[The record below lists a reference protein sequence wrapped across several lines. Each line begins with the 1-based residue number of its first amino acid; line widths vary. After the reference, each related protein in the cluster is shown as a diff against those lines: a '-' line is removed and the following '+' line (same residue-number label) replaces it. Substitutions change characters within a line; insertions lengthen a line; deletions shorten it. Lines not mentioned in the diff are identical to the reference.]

1 MGNEEEVMIMGT
13 FIRLVDYGTAEKESE
28 FRNKENYY
36 VFDIR
41 ENNRIPA
48 SPIVYQA
55 NEKILGIFERG
66 KLLEELAIVR
76 NGMKTGANEKFIR
89 LWWEVSNIES
99 LYDAKCYEEAI
110 DSGRKW
116 FPYNKGGSPRK
127 WYGNN
132 DYVVNWEAGG
142 KRVIG
147 EAKKDKR
154 NVQDYPNE
162 LKFKPSVT
170 WSLINTNAPTFRLK
184 QGSISDIAGMS
195 FYNTG
200 ENTNYLLGLCN
211 SIISTELL
219 KMIAPT
225 MNYQAGDIARIP
237 VSIERERKSDIE
249 QLVENC
255 IDISKKE
262 WDSYEVSWGFVR
274 NPLINGENT
283 ILQAF
288 EKYNRSHVNE
298 AEIINRNE
306 QKIDSIFLDIYGLDK
321 KVLGVNDSTKE
332 IQSINVFDSVSEF
345 ISYVVGCILGRYSLK
360 EDGLIY
366 AGGEWDE
373 SKYSDDFKPCE
384 YGIMPITEN
393 QYFGE
398 DLCTRVIDFIKIV
411 YGEDTLNDNLKFI
424 AKALKPDSYEAPKKI
439 IRDYLFNGFFD
450 NHYQIYQHRPI
461 YWQLD
466 SGKAGGFRAIMYM
479 HRFNENT
486 LSTVRTEYIQELRY
500 KYEDELQRLQHKLG
514 DANTTA
520 EKNDVKKQ
528 ATAIDKKLVEC
539 TVYDDLLNHVTG
551 SIQNYV
557 FDLDD
562 GVKTNYAKFLS
573 IDGDK
578 TKNVLTVIKL

>member
-1 MGNEEEVMIMGT
+1 MGT